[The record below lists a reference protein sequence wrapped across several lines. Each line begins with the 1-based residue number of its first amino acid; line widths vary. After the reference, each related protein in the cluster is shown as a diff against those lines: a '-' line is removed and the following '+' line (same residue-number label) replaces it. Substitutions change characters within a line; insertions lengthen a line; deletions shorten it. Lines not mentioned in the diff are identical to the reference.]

1 MKKTAVFPGSF
12 DPITVGHESI
22 ISRASDIFDNII
34 VAIGVNADKKCL
46 FPLEKRM
53 EWVKKTVSK
62 YKNIT
67 VDTYSELTVDYCKKQ
82 NAQYII
88 RGLRTSADFEF
99 ERCIAQTNKML
110 LSDIENIFFLSQ
122 PEHSSVSSSVVREIL
137 QYKGN
142 IEKFV
147 PKGLSKEMEEF
158 LQ

>member
-1 MKKTAVFPGSF
+1 
-12 DPITVGHESI
+12 
-22 ISRASDIFDNII
+22 
-34 VAIGVNADKKCL
+34 
-46 FPLEKRM
+46 M
-53 EWVKKTVSK
+53 EWVKTVSK

-147 PKGLSKEMEEF
+147 PKGLSKKWRSF
-158 LQ
+158 CNKIFYFAFDLK

>member
-34 VAIGVNADKKCL
+34 VAIGVNADKKTL

-53 EWVKKTVSK
+53 EWVKKIASK
-62 YKNIT
+62 YKNVT
-67 VDTYSELTVDYCKKQ
+67 VDSYSGLTVDYCKKQ
-82 NAQYII
+82 KAQYII

-110 LSDIENIFFLSQ
+110 LSHIENVFFLSQ
-122 PEHSSVSSSVVREIL
+122 PEHSSVSSSVVRDIL
-137 QYKGN
+137 QNKGN

-147 PKGLSKEMEEF
+147 PKGLAKEIEAF